1 MREHPISG
9 RSQLCD
15 QAAIKSCGAIASS
28 AISSAQNMRASSRAD
43 SVAKR
48 GSGINSGSAAWRSV
62 VQCIS
67 TRAPS
72 QRTQVVGDV
81 AEFPDH
87 LGITENS
94 GGRIAGA
101 TECDRADMTLL
112 VRKRLGTHH
121 GSVCIEAFDRL
132 PRRDALVS
140 SNKRQGD
147 EVGFF
152 RHLAL
157 LA

>member
-1 MREHPISG
+1 MP
-9 RSQLCD
+9 
-15 QAAIKSCGAIASS
+15 AAPAA
-28 AISSAQNMRASSRAD
+28 SRAL
-43 SVAKR
+43 
-48 GSGINSGSAAWRSV
+48 
-62 VQCIS
+62 CIGRKHTS
-67 TRAPS
+67 IPTLHKAS

-94 GGRIAGA
+94 GGRITGA
-101 TECDRADMTLL
+101 TECDGADMTLL

-140 SNKRQGD
+140 SNKRQSD

-157 LA
+157 LS

>member
-1 MREHPISG
+1 M
-9 RSQLCD
+9 
-15 QAAIKSCGAIASS
+15 ASS
-28 AISSAQNMRASSRAD
+28 AISSSQNMRACSRAY

-48 GSGINSGSAAWRSV
+48 RSRSNSGSAAFRSV
-62 VQCIS
+62 AQCVI
-67 TRAPS
+67 THAPS
-72 QRTQVVGDV
+72 QRTQVVRDV

-101 TECDRADMTLL
+101 TECDGADMTLL

-121 GSVCIEAFDRL
+121 GSVRIEAFDRL

-140 SNKRQGD
+140 SNKRQSD